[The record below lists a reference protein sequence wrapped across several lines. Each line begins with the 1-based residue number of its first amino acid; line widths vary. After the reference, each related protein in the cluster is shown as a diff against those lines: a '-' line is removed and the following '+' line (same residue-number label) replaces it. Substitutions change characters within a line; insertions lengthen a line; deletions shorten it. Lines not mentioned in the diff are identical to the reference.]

1 MANIPRP
8 PARAPG
14 SKIDFNTVHAPS
26 NYVPGLGRGAT
37 GFTTRSDIGPARPGV
52 VGQVQ
57 YVSISAPFLTMLRH
71 NLHGLPFLHSMLIVC
86 CFVTAAPLCVITVSC
101 AMYYTGTSYILQE
114 PGAAPV
120 PVKPPPTD
128 DDALDDSKFDEF
140 MGSDA
145 GAFASFGEY
154 DQVCSACCCC
164 CCCSAVAE
172 TSSTYPAI
180 CPAVTNCHGR
190 QTLHVPAAGTWQAY
204 PSHSRSH

>member
-52 VGQVQ
+52 VGQVGALLSFVFWHCHLTVPLSILRPLHWNSTIHVTHAARA
-57 YVSISAPFLTMLRH
+57 VS
-71 NLHGLPFLHSMLIVC
+71 V
-86 CFVTAAPLCVITVSC
+86 LCVN
-101 AMYYTGTSYILQE
+101 MLHDRRLLSYWFLQE
-114 PGAAPV
+114 PGAAPA
-120 PVKPPPTD
+120 PKPASTE

-140 MGSDA
+140 LGNDA

-154 DQVCSACCCC
+154 DQVCIHFNDLSHQQ
-164 CCCSAVAE
+164 
-172 TSSTYPAI
+172 Y
-180 CPAVTNCHGR
+180 VT
-190 QTLHVPAAGTWQAY
+190 VF
-204 PSHSRSH
+204 

>member
-57 YVSISAPFLTMLRH
+57 LRVSPSPFTRLCCRVACVYASRTYAENTVH
-71 NLHGLPFLHSMLIVC
+71 TDGNWSVC
-86 CFVTAAPLCVITVSC
+86 QGA
-101 AMYYTGTSYILQE
+101 SYALQE
-114 PGAAPV
+114 PGAALA
-120 PVKPPPTD
+120 PVKPPPTE

-154 DQVCSACCCC
+154 DQACAACC
-164 CCCSAVAE
+164 
-172 TSSTYPAI
+172 
-180 CPAVTNCHGR
+180 
-190 QTLHVPAAGTWQAY
+190 
-204 PSHSRSH
+204 HSRCLHSSLPSLPLLLC

>member
-57 YVSISAPFLTMLRH
+57 LRISPLHLNYAVTSSALQVWLLYRPVRKAVCTLKPATLLLYHVQTATYV
-71 NLHGLPFLHSMLIVC
+71 
-86 CFVTAAPLCVITVSC
+86 
-101 AMYYTGTSYILQE
+101 LQE
-114 PGAAPV
+114 PGAAPA

-154 DQVCSACCCC
+154 DQVS
-164 CCCSAVAE
+164 
-172 TSSTYPAI
+172 
-180 CPAVTNCHGR
+180 
-190 QTLHVPAAGTWQAY
+190 PAASNHCL
-204 PSHSRSH
+204 PLLP